1 MCEQTGIL
9 TEIRS
14 LSAHDGPGL
23 RTSLFFKGCSLKCM
37 WCHNPETIES
47 APELEWDAKTCIDC
61 RICEAICSEKAIVF
75 TEPLSYIIDKNR
87 CTVCGICVESCPSKA
102 LQLIGASY
110 TVDQLFDRI
119 HKDEKFI
126 RQSKGGITFSGGEP
140 ALQYLFIAKLA
151 QKLKA
156 AGYHLALDTCGA
168 APAKA
173 YETLVPLMDLIL
185 YDLKEMIDKKHRQF
199 TGSSN
204 KLIHKNLLLV
214 LNLIYQQKLKTEVW
228 IRTPL
233 IPGMTDTP
241 ENIRAIGK
249 FLSQNNRVQKWEL
262 CTFNNLC
269 IAKYRKLGQ
278 AWSLEKSE
286 LLSNE
291 QAATLLDQAKLSA
304 PDNLSIYLSGL
315 TKTSNTD

>member
-1 MCEQTGIL
+1 MEQQTAIL

-23 RTSLFFKGCSLKCM
+23 RTSVFFKGCSLKCM
-37 WCHNPETIES
+37 WCHNPETIGL

-61 RICEAICSEKAIVF
+61 RICEAICPEKAIAF
-75 TEPLSYIIDKNR
+75 SEPLLYIIDKKR
-87 CTVCGICVESCPSKA
+87 CTVCGICVESCPSKV
-102 LQLIGASY
+102 LQLIGTSY
-110 TVDQLFDRI
+110 TVDQLFDQI
-119 HKDEKFI
+119 YKDEKFI
-126 RQSKGGITFSGGEP
+126 KRSKGGITFTGGEP
-140 ALQYLFIAKLA
+140 ALQYSFIAELA

-156 AGYHLALDTCGA
+156 AGFHLALDTCGA
-168 APAKA
+168 APAIA

-185 YDLKEMIDKKHRQF
+185 YDLKEMKDKKHRQF

-204 KLIHKNLLLV
+204 KLIHKNLLLM
-214 LNLIYQQKLKTEVW
+214 LNLIDQHQLKTELW

-241 ENIRAIGK
+241 ENIRAIGE
-249 FLSQNNRVQKWEL
+249 FLSQNNLAQKWEL

-278 AWSLEKSE
+278 NWSLEKSE

-291 QAATLLDQAKLSA
+291 QTAILLGQAKRSA
-304 PDNLSIYLSGL
+304 PDILSISLSGL
-315 TKTSNTD
+315 TKTNKTN

>member
-1 MCEQTGIL
+1 MSEQVGWI

-23 RTSLFFKGCSLKCM
+23 RTSVFFKGCSLKCI
-37 WCHNPETIES
+37 WCHNPETIGS

-61 RICEAICSEKAIVF
+61 RICEAICPEKAIAF
-75 TEPLSYIIDKNR
+75 TEPQSYIIDKNR
-87 CTVCGICVESCPSKA
+87 CTVCGICVDGCPTKA
-102 LQLIGASY
+102 LRLIGASY

-126 RQSKGGITFSGGEP
+126 KRSNGGITFSGGEP
-140 ALQYLFIAKLA
+140 ALQYHFITELA

-156 AGYHLALDTCGA
+156 SGYHLALDTCGA

-173 YETLVPLMDLIL
+173 YEKLVPLMDLIL
-185 YDLKEMIDKKHRQF
+185 YDLKEMNDKKHRQF

-214 LNLIYQQKLKTEVW
+214 LNLIDQHQLKTELW

-241 ENIRAIGK
+241 ENIRAIGE

-269 IAKYRKLGQ
+269 IAKYRKLGRK
-278 AWSLEKSE
+278 WDLKLTE
-286 LLSNE
+286 LLTKDH
-291 QAATLLDQAKLSA
+291 AANLLVQAKFTVSKI
-304 PDNLSIYLSGL
+304 SSVTLSGL
-315 TKTSNTD
+315 TKTNQTN